1 MSRKQEHRPS
11 GRRGGVRLQI
21 RLQFLLFSGA
31 GRCTVG
37 YNHRT
42 VITAQTAGI
51 TRKNPAALENQ
62 RPRESS
68 RQSVLR
74 ASLRLAPKARP
85 EPGASY
91 GLLGRAAFGEPENK
105 KKNTLSARLSGTSQH
120 YRHGFQAC
128 TQNQIEAQRSGFDL
142 ERSRDKMS
150 ERWLLEKSHRERYDV
165 RGDVSCVDKKD
176 ASTAE
181 GQNRPS
187 GRRRKCAVRAFCR
200 RQNLGAG
207 GIHFRRA
214 LKSPKGGAGLWPV
227 EPTKKDMTHGHV
239 LFYGDP
245 SGIRTPDPL
254 LKRQLLCLLS

>member
-1 MSRKQEHRPS
+1 MQYDFSLPPRFFRINSPSPPSLSAREGPCAADEPRTGTPPFRPE
-11 GRRGGVRLQI
+11 GGVRLQI

-91 GLLGRAAFGEPENK
+91 GLLGRAAFGGRKTKRKTRSQRVFLEHR
-105 KKNTLSARLSGTSQH
+105 NTIDTAFRFVPKTKSKPSAADS
-120 YRHGFQAC
+120 
-128 TQNQIEAQRSGFDL
+128 I
-142 ERSRDKMS
+142 
-150 ERWLLEKSHRERYDV
+150 W
-165 RGDVSCVDKKD
+165 RG
-176 ASTAE
+176 AA
-181 GQNRPS
+181 
-187 GRRRKCAVRAFCR
+187 
-200 RQNLGAG
+200 
-207 GIHFRRA
+207 
-214 LKSPKGGAGLWPV
+214 
-227 EPTKKDMTHGHV
+227 TK
-239 LFYGDP
+239 
-245 SGIRTPDPL
+245 
-254 LKRQLLCLLS
+254 

>member
-68 RQSVLR
+68 RQTFLR

-91 GLLGRAAFGEPENK
+91 GLLGRAAFGGRK
-105 KKNTLSARLSGTSQH
+105 TKRKTRSQ
-120 YRHGFQAC
+120 RVF
-128 TQNQIEAQRSGFDL
+128 L
-142 ERSRDKMS
+142 EHRDTIDTAFRFVPKTKSKPS
-150 ERWLLEKSHRERYDV
+150 EV
-165 RGDVSCVDKKD
+165 
-176 ASTAE
+176 
-181 GQNRPS
+181 
-187 GRRRKCAVRAFCR
+187 
-200 RQNLGAG
+200 G
-207 GIHFRRA
+207 G
-214 LKSPKGGAGLWPV
+214 SWKGGATERMSDDV
-227 EPTKKDMTHGHV
+227 CFEKENVAANDMASAATW
-239 LFYGDP
+239 
-245 SGIRTPDPL
+245 
-254 LKRQLLCLLS
+254 